1 MLLRSCPYC
10 NYKALLRAGTLLQ
23 KFALSLK
30 SLRYMDDSDFSTT
43 STQLII
49 CMSEKIAY
57 NLGGSEVV
65 EIHLISHTYGKLW
78 G

>member
-1 MLLRSCPYC
+1 
-10 NYKALLRAGTLLQ
+10 
-23 KFALSLK
+23 
-30 SLRYMDDSDFSTT
+30 
-43 STQLII
+43 
-49 CMSEKIAY
+49 MSEKIAY